1 MLGRTKGLDTIQYFP
16 PKASYFLV
24 IPIEDC
30 RGNIVG
36 LDGAEERSMKQEGSG
51 AEHSLWKNDIAPGH
65 NVNRLKSIG
74 SIRTSQIWTN
84 FNPQSVNQKTQPE
97 VAEQP

>member
-1 MLGRTKGLDTIQYFP
+1 M
-16 PKASYFLV
+16 
-24 IPIEDC
+24 
-30 RGNIVG
+30 G

-51 AEHSLWKNDIAPGH
+51 AEHNLWKNDIAPEH

-74 SIRTSQIWTN
+74 SNRAN
-84 FNPQSVNQKTQPE
+84 FNPQSVRQRTHPE